1 MNRIALLFAGLVLV
15 LCSGTAARADERME
29 AARIDFN
36 THCAPCHG
44 TSGRG
49 DGAVPAGLAKKPADL
64 TAITAK
70 YGGAFPEDRIFETIA
85 GLDMPDGH
93 GTRDMPIWGD
103 VFITESVGKSTK
115 LEDAM
120 KASDDTSRRIVALL
134 RYIETLQ
141 AAP

>member
-1 MNRIALLFAGLVLV
+1 MTRTAPLIAALLLSMCG
-15 LCSGTAARADERME
+15 SGAMADERME
-29 AARIDFN
+29 AAKKDFGA
-36 THCAPCHG
+36 HCAACHG
-44 TSGRG
+44 L
-49 DGAVPAGLAKKPADL
+49 DGKGEIEPPPGLAKRPADL

-70 YGGAFPEDRIFETIA
+70 YGGTFPEDRIFETIA

-93 GTRDMPIWGD
+93 GNREMPIWGD
-103 VFITESVGKSTK
+103 VFITESIGKSTK

-120 KASDDTSRRIVALL
+120 KASDDTSRRIVALV

>member
-1 MNRIALLFAGLVLV
+1 MNRIAPLFASLVLTV
-15 LCSGTAARADERME
+15 AGSAATFADERME
-29 AARIDFN
+29 AAKRDFD

-44 TSGRG
+44 TSGKG
-49 DGAVPAGLAKKPADL
+49 DGAVPAGLTRKPADL
-64 TAITAK
+64 TAITAR
-70 YGGAFPEDRIFETIA
+70 YGGTFPEDRIFETIA

-120 KASDDTSRRIVALL
+120 KASDDTSRRIVALM
-134 RYIETLQ
+134 RYVETLQ

>member
-1 MNRIALLFAGLVLV
+1 M
-15 LCSGTAARADERME
+15 SGWRQRGQ
-29 AARIDFN
+29 DFD

-44 TSGRG
+44 TSGKG
-49 DGAVPAGLAKKPADL
+49 DGPVPAGLTKKPADL
-64 TAITAK
+64 TAITTK
-70 YGGAFPEDRIFETIA
+70 YGGTFPEDRIFETIA

-103 VFITESVGKSTK
+103 VFITESVGNSTK

-120 KASDDTSRRIVALL
+120 KASDDTSRRIVALM